1 MPDEARIW
9 VAPDVCRSRLLVVL
23 AVVEVP
29 ALCARARSGNPG
41 ITRRMSPEV
50 AILIQ
55 VKVFLRMDGARS
67 SEFKRTEA
75 ISGRSVLMVL
85 TEKDDIR
92 AAETGEEVIISDVSD
107 DALERAA
114 TIIGGQAT
122 PVTLVYG
129 TSIVGNCA
137 CPV

>member
-1 MPDEARIW
+1 
-9 VAPDVCRSRLLVVL
+9 
-23 AVVEVP
+23 
-29 ALCARARSGNPG
+29 
-41 ITRRMSPEV
+41 
-50 AILIQ
+50 
-55 VKVFLRMDGARS
+55 
-67 SEFKRTEA
+67 
-75 ISGRSVLMVL
+75 MVL
-85 TEKDDIR
+85 TEKDEIR
-92 AAETGEEVIISDVSD
+92 AAETGEEVIIFDVSD